1 MKYVEIISLRAS
13 NSYEQTAHKYMKKI
27 CKLIEKHDL
36 SDANFFVSDSIPGD
50 SAIVIISDS
59 HDNKFRGIKMKDYF
73 IEVLK
78 QFGLVDYNRWRL
90 VE

>member
-27 CKLIEKHDL
+27 CKLIKKYDL
-36 SDANFFVSDSIPGD
+36 SEAIFFVSDSIPSD
-50 SAIVIISDS
+50 SAIFIISNS
-59 HDNKFRGIKMKDYF
+59 HDNKYKDFKMKDYF
-73 IEVLK
+73 IDVLK